1 MVTLEQANTM
11 KKYVREQ
18 MDSDR
23 WIEVNEKQMEV
34 FRYLM
39 MEQYGWPDFT
49 LNINN
54 SGDKVMKIM
63 VW

>member
-1 MVTLEQANTM
+1 MVTTEQANTM

-18 MDSDR
+18 MDPDR

-49 LNINN
+49 LNINKA
-54 SGDKVMKIM
+54 GDKVMKIM

>member
-1 MVTLEQANTM
+1 MQPEVWLKVNAYQLGAIKTM
-11 KKYVREQ
+11 
-18 MDSDR
+18 
-23 WIEVNEKQMEV
+23 IA
-34 FRYLM
+34 
-39 MEQYGWPDFT
+39 EQYGWPEFT

>member
-11 KKYVREQ
+11 KKYVKEQ
-18 MDSDR
+18 MDPDR

-34 FRYLM
+34 FKYLIF
-39 MEQYGWPDFT
+39 EQYGWPEFT

>member
-34 FRYLM
+34 FKYLIL
-39 MEQYGWPDFT
+39 EQYGWPEFT
-49 LNINN
+49 LNINK
-54 SGDKVMKIM
+54 SGDRVMKIM
-63 VW
+63 I

>member
-18 MDSDR
+18 MDSER

-39 MEQYGWPDFT
+39 MEQYGWPEFT
-49 LNINN
+49 LNINKA
-54 SGDKVMKIM
+54 GDKVMKIM

>member
-1 MVTLEQANTM
+1 MVTLEQANKM
-11 KKYVREQ
+11 KEYVKGQ
-18 MDSDR
+18 MDFDR

-34 FRYLM
+34 FKYLIL
-39 MEQYGWPDFT
+39 EQYGWPLFT

-54 SGDKVMKIM
+54 LGDKVMKIM

>member
-1 MVTLEQANTM
+1 MVTLEQANKM
-11 KKYVREQ
+11 KEYVREQ
-18 MDSDR
+18 MDPDR

-34 FRYLM
+34 FKYLI
-39 MEQYGWPDFT
+39 MEQYGWPLFT

>member
-1 MVTLEQANTM
+1 MVTLEQANKM
-11 KKYVREQ
+11 KEYVKGQ
-18 MDSDR
+18 MDFDR

-34 FRYLM
+34 FKYLIL
-39 MEQYGWPDFT
+39 EQYGWPDFT

>member
-1 MVTLEQANTM
+1 MVTTEQANTM

-18 MDSDR
+18 MDPDR

>member
-39 MEQYGWPDFT
+39 MEQYGWPEFT

>member
-34 FRYLM
+34 FKYLI
-39 MEQYGWPDFT
+39 MEQYGWPQFT
-49 LNINN
+49 LNINK
-54 SGDKVMKIM
+54 SGDRVMKIKI
-63 VW
+63 

>member
-1 MVTLEQANTM
+1 MVTLEQANKM
-11 KKYVREQ
+11 KECVKGQ
-18 MDSDR
+18 MDFDR

-34 FRYLM
+34 FKYLIL
-39 MEQYGWPDFT
+39 EQYGWPEFT

>member
-49 LNINN
+49 LNINKA
-54 SGDKVMKIM
+54 GDKVMKIM

>member
-1 MVTLEQANTM
+1 MVTTEQANTM

-18 MDSDR
+18 MDPDR

-34 FRYLM
+34 FKYLIL
-39 MEQYGWPDFT
+39 EQYGWPDFT

>member
-1 MVTLEQANTM
+1 MVTTEQANTM

-39 MEQYGWPDFT
+39 MEQYGWPEFT

>member
-34 FRYLM
+34 FKYLIL
-39 MEQYGWPDFT
+39 EQYGWPLFT

>member
-1 MVTLEQANTM
+1 MVTLEQANKM
-11 KKYVREQ
+11 KEYVKGQ
-18 MDSDR
+18 MDFDR

-39 MEQYGWPDFT
+39 MEQYGWPEFT
-49 LNINN
+49 LNINKA
-54 SGDKVMKIM
+54 GDKVMKIM

>member
-34 FRYLM
+34 FKYLIL
-39 MEQYGWPDFT
+39 EQYGWPEFT